1 MILAADLRE
10 GQVIRLEGEL
20 YQVISA
26 ELKAGTAKF
35 GSLVHAKLKNLKTH
49 TFTERRFSPEAKLED
64 VHLDSEVMDY
74 LYSDGENFIFLRE
87 TDYEQ
92 FPIPKAMIGD
102 FSVFLVEG
110 TKLRFQFYEGQPVNA
125 LIPKTV
131 DLKVVATGSGIKGST
146 DSAYK
151 EAKLENGME
160 IMVPQFIK
168 VGDIVRI
175 ATDTKRYLE
184 RVKG

>member
-1 MILAADLRE
+1 MIVAGDLRE
-10 GQVIRLEGEL
+10 GQVIKLEGEL
-20 YQVISA
+20 YKVITA

-35 GSLVHAKLKNLKTH
+35 GSLVHLKLKNLKSH
-49 TFTERRFSPEAKLED
+49 TFTERRFAPETKLED

-74 LYSDGENFIFLRE
+74 LYADGENFYFLRE

-92 FPIPKAMIGD
+92 FAVPKEMIGD
-102 FSVFLVEG
+102 FSPFLVEG
-110 TKLRFQFYEGQPVNA
+110 MKLKFEFYEGRPVNA

-131 DLKVVATGSGIKGST
+131 DLKVVATGSGIKGGT
-146 DSAYK
+146 DAAYK

-168 VGDIVRI
+168 VGDIVRV